1 MLSIPSYLAS
11 FRQLHVVQGARRLF
25 HRIVFRGCS
34 VLIVIWISG
43 LQFATGGLIV
53 PSGNGNDEA
62 SLAHSLH
69 HGITVIAATSLF
81 SAPENAYLSGT
92 SNFSIHEN
100 GWSGSAD
107 WNLAGT
113 RVTVEDYADRNPMS
127 GFFQWNTRLT
137 SADLTFLN
145 EGYLDSSTGLI
156 HDSYLI
162 EPSHELFMTSTG
174 EPMVGVQRGAVCKYI
189 VEKIKEYLE
198 SKVVEVFLESAYDGS
213 KKAFKVYMK
222 SEEQKI
228 AMQLELWEDYG
239 ILSVPEIDPETS
251 GQTIALMIASLLAIR
266 ALRNPRLARPRDRA
280 NLI

>member
-1 MLSIPSYLAS
+1 
-11 FRQLHVVQGARRLF
+11 
-25 HRIVFRGCS
+25 
-34 VLIVIWISG
+34 
-43 LQFATGGLIV
+43 
-53 PSGNGNDEA
+53 
-62 SLAHSLH
+62 
-69 HGITVIAATSLF
+69 
-81 SAPENAYLSGT
+81 
-92 SNFSIHEN
+92 
-100 GWSGSAD
+100 
-107 WNLAGT
+107 
-113 RVTVEDYADRNPMS
+113 
-127 GFFQWNTRLT
+127 
-137 SADLTFLN
+137 
-145 EGYLDSSTGLI
+145 
-156 HDSYLI
+156 
-162 EPSHELFMTSTG
+162 
-174 EPMVGVQRGAVCKYI
+174 MVGVQRGAVCKYI